1 MDLAIQI
8 LRQYPHDHGVIR
20 GASALIANLSL
31 IEENIS
37 LIVGCGLVRTL
48 TSLVDSLRK
57 ERMGGE
63 DDGEG
68 GYEGGDDDDDEE
80 EGFQQADLLAM
91 VISALT
97 NITKFSEG
105 KEEFVEKCNGI
116 QLFTELFQDSLA
128 QKEECTPI
136 FDGVYSVFANI
147 IFDERYIKKV
157 VTDEFVSE
165 TVSLLNFYLTK
176 GDDNEMFSIGVHDRA
191 SESSGNCDGSVNNED
206 EDECSSSST
215 ASTDD
220 EWDDDDD
227 GSGDDGDGP
236 DDATCNAFSSIC
248 AFLTNIS
255 IEVEYQVLIA
265 WKNGIPPIVDSLG
278 AFSDSPGVCDKA
290 CSLLRNLSLNGDNRR
305 EIADHG
311 GIHRVLSVLEKHTA
325 SPEICTNACGVIANL
340 LLDKDVATLAAR
352 ENAVCAIA
360 AAVRRNVGDPA
371 VCERGCAAL
380 LLLLKSGCKFALLRA
395 GVCVGTGLTVLKRL
409 VDYGEDKEDEDD
421 NGDYINLCETVCN
434 LVATGVA
441 AQRGYSLKSVFESNP
456 WITEEFR
463 RMIQGKSGGLLK
475 WFKIW

>member
-1 MDLAIQI
+1 M
-8 LRQYPHDHGVIR
+8 
-20 GASALIANLSL
+20 
-31 IEENIS
+31 
-37 LIVGCGLVRTL
+37 RTL

-57 ERMGGE
+57 EGA
-63 DDGEG
+63 
-68 GYEGGDDDDDEE
+68 DDDDDGEE
-80 EGFQQADLLAM
+80 DFHQADLLAM

-97 NITKFSEG
+97 NITKFSDG

-128 QKEECTPI
+128 QKEDCAPI

-165 TVSLLNFYLTK
+165 TVSLLNFYLMK
-176 GDDNEMFSIGVHDRA
+176 GDDNAMFAI
-191 SESSGNCDGSVNNED
+191 ED
-206 EDECSSSST
+206 EDASASVDNDGDDCSST
-215 ASTDD
+215 VSTDD
-220 EWDDDDD
+220 DDEWNDSDDD
-227 GSGDDGDGP
+227 SGDDEGGSP
-236 DDATCNAFSSIC
+236 DDAICNAFSSIC

-278 AFSDSPGVCDKA
+278 AFSDSPIVCDKA

-360 AAVRRNVGDPA
+360 AAVRRNVGEPA

-380 LLLLKSGCKFALLRA
+380 LLLLKSGCRFALLRA
-395 GVCVGTGLTVLKRL
+395 GVCVSTGLNVLKWL
-409 VDYGEDKEDEDD
+409 VKRGEEKDDENDD
-421 NGDYINLCETVCN
+421 DDESEYDNLCETVCN
-434 LVATGVA
+434 LIATGVA
-441 AQRGYSLKSVFESNP
+441 SQRDYSLKSVFELNP